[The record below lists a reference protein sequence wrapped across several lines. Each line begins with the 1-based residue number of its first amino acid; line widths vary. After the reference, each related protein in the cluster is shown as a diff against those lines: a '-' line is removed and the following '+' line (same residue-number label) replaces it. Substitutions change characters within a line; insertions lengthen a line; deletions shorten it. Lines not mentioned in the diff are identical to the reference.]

1 MQMAWQLAQLPVLTA
16 GCVWQ
21 ALDDAHIDMLVVAA
35 GIQEP
40 DTLDDVTH
48 DIIRRQMEVNA
59 LGPVFVVQ
67 ALKQRL
73 SPGAKVRFRPA
84 CLALHCG
91 KLWCSGHIT
100 THICAHSMRLH
111 ADGPVHAAGEWNT
124 RNLCTSARAGGIDSQ
139 QNGLH
144 RGRRFYRRRPGD
156 HSNKSCPA
164 FALLLHM

>member
-1 MQMAWQLAQLPVLTA
+1 MHMAWQLAQLPVLTA

-73 SPGAKVRFRPA
+73 SPGAKVRFSPHPR
-84 CLALHCG
+84 LALWQAMVQ
-91 KLWCSGHIT
+91 LWCRWAYHNAHLCTQHVLACRRS
-100 THICAHSMRLH
+100 CARCL
-111 ADGPVHAAGEWNT
+111 
-124 RNLCTSARAGGIDSQ
+124 NLCTSARAGGIDSQ
-139 QNGLH
+139 QNGFH
-144 RGRRFYRRRPGD
+144 RGRRSYRR
-156 HSNKSCPA
+156 
-164 FALLLHM
+164 